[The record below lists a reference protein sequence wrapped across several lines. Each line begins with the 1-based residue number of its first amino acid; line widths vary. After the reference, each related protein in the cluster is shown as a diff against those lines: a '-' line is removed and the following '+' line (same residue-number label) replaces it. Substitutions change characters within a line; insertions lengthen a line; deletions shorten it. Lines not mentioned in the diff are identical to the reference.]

1 MTEQQFLH
9 SFPKNET
16 EEVRFS
22 IRRYKDRAY
31 LDLRVWFQPSEG
43 GEYRPTKKGL
53 TLGVEFLPELRRA
66 LESVPEEVVAQVAG
80 AK

>member
-1 MTEQQFLH
+1 MSEQQFLH
-9 SFPKNET
+9 SFPKNAE

-22 IRRYKDRAY
+22 IREYKDRRY
-31 LDLRVWFQPSEG
+31 LDLRLWYLAKE
-43 GEYRPTKKGL
+43 GEYHPTKKGL